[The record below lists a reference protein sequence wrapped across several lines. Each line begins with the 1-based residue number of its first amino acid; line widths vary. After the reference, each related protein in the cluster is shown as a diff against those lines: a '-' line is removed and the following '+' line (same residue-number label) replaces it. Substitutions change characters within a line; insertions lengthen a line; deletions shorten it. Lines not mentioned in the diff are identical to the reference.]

1 MVTREITK
9 EEFRIEGMTCESCL
23 RTITQAID
31 TMPVENSKVMLGR
44 AEVTYDTTKINR
56 KQIEL
61 AIRDAG
67 YKVIQ

>member
-1 MVTREITK
+1 MTREITK

>member
-1 MVTREITK
+1 MTREITK
-9 EEFRIEGMTCESCL
+9 EEFRIEGMTCEHCL

-31 TMPVENSKVMLGR
+31 TMPVENSKVTLGR
-44 AEVTYDTTKINR
+44 AEVTYDTTKLNR

>member
-1 MVTREITK
+1 MTREITK
-9 EEFRIEGMTCESCL
+9 EEFRIEGMTCEHCL
-23 RTITQAID
+23 RAITQAID

-44 AEVTYDTTKINR
+44 AEVTYDTSKINR

-67 YKVIQ
+67 YKVIE